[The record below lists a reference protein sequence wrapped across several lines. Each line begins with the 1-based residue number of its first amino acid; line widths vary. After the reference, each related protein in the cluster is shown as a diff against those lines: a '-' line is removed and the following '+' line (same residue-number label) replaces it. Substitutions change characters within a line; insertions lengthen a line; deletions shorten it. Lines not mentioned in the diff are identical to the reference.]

1 MKHFL
6 RSKGLKATAIALT
19 VILAIVLASVLW
31 GGGTSFL
38 ASGVRVVTGP
48 IERALFGAA
57 GWTESVIGSFKEFQT
72 LKAENAQLQLQLAE
86 MEAEIRL
93 AKTSNDENARLR
105 TLLGLVENGTD
116 FETVTT
122 ASVISYSPT
131 NWSSSLVIGAGS
143 VNDVEVGDCIITAEG
158 FLVGQVTE
166 VGATNAQ
173 VRTVIDLDSSIGA
186 LVDRNGVSGIASG
199 DFELMRRGVLRLGYL
214 PVGSDLLNGDTVLSS
229 GKGEAFPA
237 GLVIGKI
244 SAYRIDDSGMNWYGE
259 VTPSADLNAVTQIFV
274 VR

>member
-6 RSKGLKATAIALT
+6 RSKGLKATAIVLT
-19 VILAIVLASVLW
+19 VILAIALASVLW

-48 IERALFGAA
+48 IERAFFGAA
-57 GWTESVIGSFKEFQT
+57 DWAGSAVASFEEFQT
-72 LKAENAQLQLQLAE
+72 LKAENAELQLKLAQ

-93 AKTSNDENARLR
+93 AKTSNEENARLR
-105 TLLGLVENGTD
+105 TLLGLVENGAT
-116 FETVTT
+116 FENVTT
-122 ASVISYSPT
+122 ASVISFDAS
-131 NWSSSLVIGAGS
+131 NWSSSLAIGAGS
-143 VNDVEVGDCIITAEG
+143 VNDVEVGDCVITAEG
-158 FLVGQVTE
+158 FLVGQIISVS
-166 VGATNAQ
+166 ATTSQ

-199 DFELMRRGVLRLGYL
+199 DYELMRKGVLRLGYL
-214 PVGSDLLNGDTVLSS
+214 PVGADLLNGDTVLSS